1 MASVRILVAD
11 DHSLVR
17 RGMRALLETKPTWIV
32 CGEAGSGAETILK
45 AKRLKPDVVV
55 MDISMPEVDG
65 LEATRQLHKELPETA
80 VLILTMHE
88 TEEVVREVLNS
99 GARGYVL
106 KSDLDR
112 NLLLGVEALAA
123 GRPFFSA
130 KVSEIMLNGYLK
142 NSALWSKPASGRA
155 ARPTQRQRE
164 VVRLL
169 AEGKTNKE
177 VGVALGISVKTVET
191 HRNQIMRKLELQSFS
206 DLVRYAVREKLVP
219 P

>member
-1 MASVRILVAD
+1 
-11 DHSLVR
+11 
-17 RGMRALLETKPTWIV
+17 
-32 CGEAGSGAETILK
+32 
-45 AKRLKPDVVV
+45 

-88 TEEVVREVLNS
+88 SEEVVREVLNS

-123 GRPFFSA
+123 GKPFFSA
-130 KVSEIMLNGYLK
+130 KVSELVLNGYLK
-142 NSALWSKPASGRA
+142 FPLLVQASQRACGAPHPTPERGCAAAGGRQDQQRSRCRLGDKRQNRGNPSNSES
-155 ARPTQRQRE
+155 T
-164 VVRLL
+164 
-169 AEGKTNKE
+169 
-177 VGVALGISVKTVET
+177 
-191 HRNQIMRKLELQSFS
+191 RKSTSSQSFS

-219 P
+219 LEGGEWPRGIRSALA